1 MRRAPEVRELRRSRA
16 AVGAL
21 IVAIPASAGVVTAG
35 KALAD
40 TVATQSGSAGAVAMQ
55 SGSPGALPAHVKSR
69 RIAYGQNVVVEGSA
83 PASDAGRQVQ
93 LQFAPA
99 DSAGWSTVSSSTV
112 PSSGRFRLA
121 APLKRSGLVR
131 AVAPSSGAGS
141 ATASAASS
149 STQRISVAARLRVRP
164 RAIKQLGAHAVDIR
178 GRLLP
183 SIAGRKVMLEGRSGG
198 GWHTLATARTGSAGR
213 FELRYT
219 PSGPGHQRLRV
230 RFNGDRANAWTG
242 AHAGELTVF
251 EQTAASWYN
260 DGGNTACG
268 FHAYYG
274 VANRDL
280 PCGTQVT
287 FWGGGRTVTAT
298 VDDRGP
304 FVGGRDWDLN
314 QSTAHALGF
323 GGVGAVWVAL

>member
-21 IVAIPASAGVVTAG
+21 IVAISASAGVVTAG

-40 TVATQSGSAGAVAMQ
+40 TVATQSGSAGA
-55 SGSPGALPAHVKSR
+55 LPAHVKSR
-69 RIAYGQNVVVEGSA
+69 RIAYRQNVVVEGTA
-83 PASDAGRQVQ
+83 PVSDAGRQVQ

-131 AVAPSSGAGS
+131 VVAPSAGGGT

-149 STQRISVAARLRVRP
+149 STQRVSVAARLRVRP
-164 RAIKQLGAHAVDIR
+164 RAIKQLGAHAVYIR

-183 SIAGRKVMLEGRSGG
+183 SIAGRKVRLEGRSGG

-251 EQTAASWYN
+251 GQTAASWYN

-268 FHAYYG
+268 FHAHYG

-280 PCGTQVT
+280 PCGTQVR

-314 QSTAHALGF
+314 QNTAHALGF